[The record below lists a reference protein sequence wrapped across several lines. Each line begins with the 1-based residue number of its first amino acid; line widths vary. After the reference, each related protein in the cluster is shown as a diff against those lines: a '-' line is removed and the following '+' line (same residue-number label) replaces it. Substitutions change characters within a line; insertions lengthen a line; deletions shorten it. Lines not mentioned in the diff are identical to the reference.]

1 MYWSDFYLIFLLV
14 QRYVFLQAPT
24 LEVKEFWV
32 KEIKKVLMGQ
42 FDEIKSR
49 YQSFEIETCHCDQVR
64 HKSSCSTAGS
74 I

>member
-1 MYWSDFYLIFLLV
+1 MHRMLLPYGFILVRQYNKVTGFLSFSFVVFTIRSFTMYISA
-14 QRYVFLQAPT
+14 QAPT

-49 YQSFEIETCHCDQVR
+49 
-64 HKSSCSTAGS
+64 
-74 I
+74 